1 MVSKGTLL
9 LVAKNT
15 TGYYGV
21 YHHRPGKPKPYT
33 ARVSRGGKL
42 LHLGYFATAEEAA
55 LCVAGSPE
63 GRAAMERAVP
73 PLTSEE
79 ARQQARAEGL
89 TLLVAD
95 NTTGYFGVYHQPGRT
110 KPYPKPY
117 QARVTRDGRV
127 VSLGTFATVEEAAL
141 CVARSPEGR
150 AAAQK
155 PTARAVLPLK
165 SKEARQQV
173 QAAAKLAL
181 RVADN
186 KTGYFGVRLDK
197 RSGRS
202 GGKSKPYQAQVKRG
216 GKQVTLGQ
224 FVTAKEAAL
233 CVAQT
238 AEGQHKIA
246 EVLTP
251 RSKEALQQAQA
262 EGLTLCLADSTTG
275 YFGVST
281 NKSKNKPFQAKVWR
295 DGKYVHLGLFVTA
308 EEAAL
313 CIARSPEGKAAAER
327 PAGTVPL
334 TSKEARQQAQ
344 AEGLTLRLAE
354 SKAGFFGVHLSHPG
368 NPRPFQAKFWRDG
381 KEVYL
386 GYFVTAEEA
395 ALYIA
400 RSPAGQAA
408 AAEKAV
414 APAPLTSE
422 EALQQVQAEG
432 LTLRVAKSDSGFL
445 GVHRHRGRK
454 LSCKTKP
461 YEARVRRG
469 GKEVYLG
476 AFATAEEAALS
487 VARSSEGRAA
497 AKRAAARRAAAP
509 PLANKEA
516 QQQARDA
523 IIGAVAL
530 DIIYEAAGAATE
542 ALSAEVAAEAMAGI
556 AMGL

>member
-1 MVSKGTLL
+1 
-9 LVAKNT
+9 
-15 TGYYGV
+15 
-21 YHHRPGKPKPYT
+21 
-33 ARVSRGGKL
+33 
-42 LHLGYFATAEEAA
+42 
-55 LCVAGSPE
+55 
-63 GRAAMERAVP
+63 
-73 PLTSEE
+73 
-79 ARQQARAEGL
+79 
-89 TLLVAD
+89 D

-509 PLANKEA
+509 PLASKEA